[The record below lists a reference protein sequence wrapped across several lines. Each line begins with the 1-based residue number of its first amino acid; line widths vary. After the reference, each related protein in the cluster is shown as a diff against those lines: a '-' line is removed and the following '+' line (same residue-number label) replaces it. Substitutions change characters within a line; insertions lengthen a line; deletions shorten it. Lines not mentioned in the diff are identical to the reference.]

1 MFLVTEMRSLVIA
14 STISA
19 ILSAIISFYQVLES
33 HQASKKDTSGT
44 AKDVIAC
51 FEKLGVPY
59 DMNKVCFIF
68 MLDFLY
74 KLFML

>member
-1 MFLVTEMRSLVIA
+1 MFLVTEMRYLVIA

-59 DMNKVCFIF
+59 DMNRVRFYI
-68 MLDFLY
+68 Y
-74 KLFML
+74 A